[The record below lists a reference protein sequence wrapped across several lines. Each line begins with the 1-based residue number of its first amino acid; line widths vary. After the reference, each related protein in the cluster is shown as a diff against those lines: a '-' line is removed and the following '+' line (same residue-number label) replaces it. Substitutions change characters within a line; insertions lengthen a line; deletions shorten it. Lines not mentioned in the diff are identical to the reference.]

1 MSVGNREGIVYV
13 EAENE
18 MVLSPAVMGFW
29 ERGED
34 LRPDGQDERST
45 AQRYGDDLDA
55 AIGWAR
61 QRSPRI
67 ALRMESGTYSV
78 RTRRI
83 GGLAVSLRAPVCRS
97 YRHYSAGTSGSQ
109 TARTRPSNGP
119 TARAMRRQSARP
131 DSAVS
136 SGWWPRSTPGRVS
149 RPTATACGGRSSA
162 RSRCVPG
169 GWSCRNPLQRW
180 ARTTPFRGAGNER
193 RSCWVCGWLDLRVL
207 LGGRGATCRYRYP
220 LVGLA
225 LGQPHPTGQRTRWL
239 GEREAARTQLPDRE
253 RSRARPGWP
262 RRLELVAEAWGSQA
276 PPRSNSLPRRPSRQG
291 EAGALLRTVLI
302 EEVDR
307 HGGTRLL
314 GCNDHTEICR

>member
-1 MSVGNREGIVYV
+1 
-13 EAENE
+13 
-18 MVLSPAVMGFW
+18 MGSLGAG
-29 ERGED
+29 RRS
-34 LRPDGQDERST
+34 RPDGHDDRST
-45 AQRYGDDLDA
+45 AQTYGDA
-55 AIGWAR
+55 ASTHVRVGSTAIAE
-61 QRSPRI
+61 I
-67 ALRMESGTYSV
+67 ALRTEFRHLLGSDAADWRARGEPSRSGLSALFATTPLAPMV
-78 RTRRI
+78 PRQPHETRSI
-83 GGLAVSLRAPVCRS
+83 G
-97 YRHYSAGTSGSQ
+97 T
-109 TARTRPSNGP
+109 
-119 TARAMRRQSARP
+119 TARAMRRPAARP

-162 RSRCVPG
+162 RADAFPADGRAGIRFSAGRGRRRFVGPG
-169 GWSCRNPLQRW
+169 TSANRVG
-180 ARTTPFRGAGNER
+180 
-193 RSCWVCGWLDLRVL
+193 VCGWLDLRVL

-220 LVGLA
+220 HMGLA
-225 LGQPHPTGQRTRWL
+225 LGQPHPTGQRQGGWVRQAV
-239 GEREAARTQLPDRE
+239 EDAAYPMRE

-314 GCNDHTEICR
+314 GRNDHTEICR